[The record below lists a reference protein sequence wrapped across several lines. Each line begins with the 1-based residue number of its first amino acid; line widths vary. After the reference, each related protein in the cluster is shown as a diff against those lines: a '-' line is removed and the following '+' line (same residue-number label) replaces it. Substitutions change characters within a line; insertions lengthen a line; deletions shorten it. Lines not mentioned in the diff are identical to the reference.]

1 MGGPSMKTIVETAI
15 ESGEFTTLVKAAQAA
30 DLVNTLNSPGPFT
43 IFAPNDAAFAKLP
56 KGTVEELL
64 KDKERLKSVLT
75 YHVVA
80 GKYMAADV
88 MKMKSAKTVQ
98 GGELMFDTKAGV
110 KVNNAQVI
118 KPDVLCSNGVCHVID
133 AVLMPK

>member
-1 MGGPSMKTIVETAI
+1 MKTIVETAI
-15 ESGEFTTLVKAAQAA
+15 ETGEFTTLVKAVQAA

-43 IFAPNDAAFAKLP
+43 VFAPNDAAFAKLP
-56 KGTVEELL
+56 KGTVEELV

>member
-1 MGGPSMKTIVETAI
+1 MKTIVETAI